1 MFQYGQAS
9 RKKSEVVVFCVKEL
23 ILFVERLKSGKTRKE
38 KGMKPIDLRSDT
50 VTRPSAGMRRAMA
63 EARVGDDVFGE
74 DPTVRALEE
83 RMADRLGKEAGLF
96 VASGTMGNLVAILTH
111 AGRGDE
117 MLLGDLSH
125 TFIYEGGGPAA
136 LGGVHPHPLPNLP
149 DGTLDIDRLRRA
161 IRNPTDIHQP
171 PTRLICLE
179 NTHNRCGGVVLTPS
193 YTEAVAELAHDAG
206 ARLHLDGARLFN
218 ASVATGIPAASLAR
232 RADSVMVCLSK
243 GLGCPVGSILC
254 GDRRF
259 IERARRIR
267 KLVGGGMRQAG
278 IIAAAGIYA
287 LKNNIERLADDHRNA
302 IRLASGID
310 DIPGLSS
317 PQAGKP
323 PTAWTNLVYFRI
335 DPDAGRSR
343 PLTAAILV
351 ERLRRRGVLAIS
363 LGGKGDQIRMV
374 THLDIRESD
383 IDAALDAL
391 RSAVEET

>member
-1 MFQYGQAS
+1 MED
-9 RKKSEVVVFCVKEL
+9 RPV
-23 ILFVERLKSGKTRKE
+23 RKE
-38 KGMKPIDLRSDT
+38 ERMRIIDLRSDT
-50 VTRPSAGMRRAMA
+50 VTRPSLGMRRAMA
-63 EARVGDDVFGE
+63 EAKVGDDVFSE
-74 DPTVRALEE
+74 DPTVRELEE
-83 RMADRLGKEAGLF
+83 RMAERLGKEAGLF

-179 NTHNRCGGVVLTPS
+179 NTHNRCGGVVLPPS

-232 RADSVMVCLSK
+232 GADSVMVCLSK

-343 PLTAAILV
+343 PLTAANLV